1 MDAIFSSLYDVSDSL
16 SGDISELSD
25 AMVSSVTT
33 RYAKT
38 AANVTT
44 APANDSS
51 LWGSSYPADALT
63 TEHVWEQIVTNYV
76 TGNPSYSTATEIKDR
91 GVANVVTQYATN
103 TSSST
108 APTSGWSDTFP
119 SSIASDSYLWT
130 RNKYL
135 TASGTVDHYSTA
147 TIAQNNLA
155 ASIATANS
163 NASSAVSTANSA
175 ATSADLALRT
185 VTVYYLKKTT
195 TATPAPDDPDW
206 STDFPEQNF
215 GDHIWTMTR
224 YTYGNSSTGNSTPIE
239 ITENDVVGV
248 KTQYALSTSNTT
260 APTTGWQDTMPAIEQ
275 GKYLWTRQVYTK
287 GNSDT
292 SYGTATLALNDLY
305 AAVKGTLVDAKTL
318 YATSAQT
325 ATSAPTTGWSE
336 TYPSYNDAKGKKV
349 WTKIQ
354 YTFSDGHTAESTP
367 TDITETGVMSVE
379 TQYYKSTSNTTQT
392 GGSWQNTVPTITPGS
407 DYYLWSRDVYTLQ
420 NGTVVNGTATLAM
433 NNIYSKITSND
444 ARITQTETDI
454 TAQAQQITT
463 IQHSIGVNLSPF
475 FGHDFNDVKGTDSET
490 DGYWQETIGSAIT
503 QGSDGWA
510 SYDGSIATSYF
521 SPTVN
526 SAIDFT
532 KLTAVIEITGLTL
545 AGSAYP
551 YIRFQNG
558 SNSQKYQASAN
569 TSITENGIYRVELTK
584 STVAS
589 PTRLVRGRITR
600 GTAGDKFNVRIS
612 LFEEGYTGSYVPY
625 VTSTNSLEGYIAGL
639 KTAIYNNSSALTVA
653 QQNISSLVEKTETIT
668 EEYIKATDA
677 STLIDQKIESYSTQV
692 DQTASDLNIAI
703 TAAQSSIDS
712 LGNTYRNEIGT
723 HFNFNADGLDIVTTQ
738 SGFKGHFDSD
748 SLDFVDGNGTNFGW
762 VSAEDGV
769 GGNKISI
776 GDSTTKSKRWLI
788 YPNSAGDT
796 LRFVRHS

>member
-1 MDAIFSSLYDVSDSL
+1 MD
-16 SGDISELSD
+16 
-25 AMVSSVTT
+25 
-33 RYAKT
+33 
-38 AANVTT
+38 
-44 APANDSS
+44 
-51 LWGSSYPADALT
+51 
-63 TEHVWEQIVTNYV
+63 
-76 TGNPSYSTATEIKDR
+76 
-91 GVANVVTQYATN
+91 
-103 TSSST
+103 
-108 APTSGWSDTFP
+108 
-119 SSIASDSYLWT
+119 
-130 RNKYL
+130 
-135 TASGTVDHYSTA
+135 
-147 TIAQNNLA
+147 
-155 ASIATANS
+155 
-163 NASSAVSTANSA
+163 
-175 ATSADLALRT
+175 
-185 VTVYYLKKTT
+185 
-195 TATPAPDDPDW
+195 
-206 STDFPEQNF
+206 
-215 GDHIWTMTR
+215 
-224 YTYGNSSTGNSTPIE
+224 
-239 ITENDVVGV
+239 
-248 KTQYALSTSNTT
+248 
-260 APTTGWQDTMPAIEQ
+260 
-275 GKYLWTRQVYTK
+275 
-287 GNSDT
+287 
-292 SYGTATLALNDLY
+292 
-305 AAVKGTLVDAKTL
+305 
-318 YATSAQT
+318 
-325 ATSAPTTGWSE
+325 
-336 TYPSYNDAKGKKV
+336 
-349 WTKIQ
+349 
-354 YTFSDGHTAESTP
+354 
-367 TDITETGVMSVE
+367 
-379 TQYYKSTSNTTQT
+379 
-392 GGSWQNTVPTITPGS
+392 
-407 DYYLWSRDVYTLQ
+407 
-420 NGTVVNGTATLAM
+420 GTATLAM

-454 TAQAQQITT
+454 TVQAQQITT

-503 QGSDGWA
+503 QGSEGWA
-510 SYDGSIATSYF
+510 SYDGSIANSYF

-612 LFEEGYTGSYVPY
+612 LFE
-625 VTSTNSLEGYIAGL
+625 EGYIAGL